1 LNPQRFRQLL
11 VARHR
16 LVRIVTAEERESISL
31 AVEAGLSMNMTPFA
45 WTVTTGITPATMAG
59 DTPIADTMHP
69 AAALAHARN
78 KLDDSTMLILL
89 DMAEHLGEPAT
100 LRALRDLYETY
111 ASSERATSC
120 IVMIDHKDTV
130 PAVIGACSVRYDIAA
145 PGDEEIGDLV
155 KETIQMHKRERPV
168 QATITRELFD
178 QIVLNL
184 RGLTRRQ
191 VRQVIT
197 TCIMDD
203 RELNEKDLVTIQRSK
218 RKLLEDAGVLDFVES
233 PASLDDI
240 GGLANMKDW
249 LRKREALFGTKT
261 EKPPRGLLLLG
272 VQGAGKS
279 LAAKAIATAWKR
291 PLMRLDP
298 GALYNKYVGETER
311 NLRDALKQAEAMAPV
326 VLWIDE
332 IEKGFASASSTSN
345 DGGTSRRMF
354 GSLLT
359 WMQEHQ
365 SHVFLVATA
374 NDIEAL
380 PPELLRKGRFDEIFF
395 VDLPTQGVREVIFRI
410 HLKKRGYQPELF
422 DIARLADNS
431 KGFSGAEI
439 EQAIV
444 SAHIDATFAKTSL
457 TTVMVERVLESS
469 PPLSVTMAEKI
480 QWLRDWSKGRC
491 VPAD

>member
-1 LNPQRFRQLL
+1 
-11 VARHR
+11 
-16 LVRIVTAEERESISL
+16 
-31 AVEAGLSMNMTPFA
+31 
-45 WTVTTGITPATMAG
+45 
-59 DTPIADTMHP
+59 
-69 AAALAHARN
+69 
-78 KLDDSTMLILL
+78 
-89 DMAEHLGEPAT
+89 
-100 LRALRDLYETY
+100 
-111 ASSERATSC
+111 
-120 IVMIDHKDTV
+120 
-130 PAVIGACSVRYDIAA
+130 
-145 PGDEEIGDLV
+145 
-155 KETIQMHKRERPV
+155 MHKRERPV

-457 TTVMVERVLESS
+457 TTAMVERVLESS

>member
-1 LNPQRFRQLL
+1 MDASKFRQYLT
-11 VARHR
+11 ARNR
-16 LVRIVTAEERESISL
+16 MIRVVSGEERECVEM
-31 AVEAGLSMNMTPFA
+31 AVEAGLSMNLRPYT
-45 WTVTTGITPATMAG
+45 WTVTGGIVPAWAHG
-59 DTPIADTMHP
+59 EKAINETMHP
-69 AAALAHARN
+69 AAALSHARN
-78 KLDDSTMLILL
+78 RLEGPTMMILL
-89 DMAEHLGEPAT
+89 DMADHLGEPAT
-100 LRALRDLYETY
+100 LRALRDLYELY
-111 ASSERATSC
+111 ASGERGPSC
-120 IVMIDHKDTV
+120 IVMIDHKDAV
-130 PAVIGACSVRYDIAA
+130 PAVIGANSVRYEISA
-145 PGDEEIGDLV
+145 PGDEEIADLV
-155 KETIQMHKRERPV
+155 KETIQSHMRERPV
-168 QATITRELFD
+168 QATVTRELFD

-197 TCIMDD
+197 QCILDD
-203 RELNEKDLVTIQRSK
+203 RALNEKDLVTIQRNK

-240 GGLANMKDW
+240 GGLANMKSW
-249 LRKREALFGTKT
+249 LRKREALFNDKS
-261 EKPPRGLLLLG
+261 EKPPRGVLLLG

-291 PLMRLDP
+291 PLMRLDA
-298 GALYNKYVGETER
+298 GELYNKYVGETER

-359 WMQEHQ
+359 WMQEHR

-395 VDLPTQGVREVIFRI
+395 VDLPTEGVREAIFRI
-410 HLKKRGYQPELF
+410 HLRKREYEPDLF
-422 DIARLADNS
+422 DVAKLADIS
-431 KGFSGAEI
+431 RGFSGAEI

-444 SAHIDATFAKTSL
+444 SAHIDASFAKTRM
-457 TTVMVERVLESS
+457 TGAMIEDVVRNS

>member
-1 LNPQRFRQLL
+1 MKPENLRKLFA
-11 VARHR
+11 ARHR
-16 LVRIVTAEERESISL
+16 MIRIVTSEERECVAM
-31 AVEAGLSMNMTPFA
+31 AVEAAISLNVRPYA
-45 WTVTTGITPATMAG
+45 WTVTTGLRPAWLVG
-59 DTPIADTMHP
+59 EKPIADTMHP
-69 AAALAHARN
+69 AAALAYLRN
-78 KLDDSTMLILL
+78 RVDEATIVILQ
-89 DMAEHLGEPAT
+89 DMSDHLGEPAT
-100 LRALRDLYETY
+100 LRALRDLYEHF
-111 ASSERATSC
+111 ASGERGNSA
-120 IVMIDHKDTV
+120 IIMIDHKDAV
-130 PAVIGACSVRYDIAA
+130 PAIIGASSVRYDISA
-145 PGDEEIGDLV
+145 PDDEEITEIV
-155 KETIQMHKRERPV
+155 KDTIQSLSRERTV
-168 QATITRELFD
+168 KAVVTRELLD

-184 RGLTRRQ
+184 RGLTRRHI
-191 VRQVIT
+191 RQIIT
-197 TCIMDD
+197 QCIMDD
-203 RELNEKDLVTIQRSK
+203 RVIDEKDLVTIQKTK
-218 RKLLEDAGVLDFVES
+218 RRMLQDAGVLDFVDA

-240 GGLANMKDW
+240 GGLTAMK
-249 LRKREALFGTKT
+249 EALFSSKAD
-261 EKPPRGLLLLG
+261 KPPRGMLLLG

-410 HLKKRGYQPELF
+410 HLRKRGYEPQLF
-422 DIARLADNS
+422 DLASLADAS
-431 KGFSGAEI
+431 RGYSGAEI
-439 EQAIV
+439 EQAIT
-444 SAHIDATFAKTSL
+444 SAHIDATFAKSNLTSA
-457 TTVMVERVLESS
+457 MIEHVLCNS

>member
-1 LNPQRFRQLL
+1 M
-11 VARHR
+11 
-16 LVRIVTAEERESISL
+16 
-31 AVEAGLSMNMTPFA
+31 AVEAAISMNVRPYT
-45 WTVTTGITPATMAG
+45 WTVTTGLTPAWLAG
-59 DTPIADTMHP
+59 EKPINETMHP
-69 AAALAHARN
+69 AAALAYARTR
-78 KLDDSTMLILL
+78 LTEPTMVILQ
-89 DMAEHLGEPAT
+89 DMSEHLGEPAT
-100 LRALRDLYETY
+100 LRALRDLFELY
-111 ASSERATSC
+111 AAGERGASC
-120 IVMIDHKDTV
+120 VVMLDHKDAV

-145 PGDEEIGDLV
+145 PDDETIADLV
-155 KETIQMHKRERPV
+155 KETIQSHSRERPV
-168 QATITRELFD
+168 QATVTRELFD

-197 TCIMDD
+197 ECIIND
-203 RELNEKDLVTIQRSK
+203 RELNEKDLGTIQRSK
-218 RKLLEDAGVLDFVES
+218 RKMLEDAGVLDFVES

-240 GGLANMKDW
+240 GGLANMKSW
-249 LRKREALFGTKT
+249 LRKREALFSSTS
-261 EKPPRGLLLLG
+261 EKPPRGVLLLG

-291 PLMRLDP
+291 PLMRLDA
-298 GALYNKYVGETER
+298 GELYNKYVGETER

-395 VDLPTQGVREVIFRI
+395 VDLPTEGVREVIFSI
-410 HLKKRGYQPELF
+410 HLRKRGYEPGLF
-422 DIARLADNS
+422 DLAKLADVS
-431 KGFSGAEI
+431 KGYSGSEI

-444 SAHIDATFAKTSL
+444 SAHIDATYEKTHL
-457 TTVMVERVLESS
+457 TGAMIEHVLRTS

>member
-1 LNPQRFRQLL
+1 MDASRFRQY
-11 VARHR
+11 VSARNR
-16 LVRIVTAEERESISL
+16 MIRVVSGEERECIEM
-31 AVEAGLSMNMTPFA
+31 AVEAALSMNLRPYT
-45 WTVTTGITPATMAG
+45 WTVTAGITPAWAQG
-59 DTPIADTMHP
+59 EKPINETMHP
-69 AAALAHARN
+69 AAALTYART
-78 KLDDSTMLILL
+78 KLDGPAMVILL
-89 DMAEHLGEPAT
+89 DLADHLGEPAT
-100 LRALRDLYETY
+100 LRALRDVYELY
-111 ASSERATSC
+111 AGGERGPSC
-120 IVMIDHKDTV
+120 IVMIDHKDAV
-130 PAVIGACSVRYDIAA
+130 PAVIGASSVRYEISA
-145 PGDEEIGDLV
+145 PGDEEIGDLI
-155 KETIQMHKRERPV
+155 KETIQSHMRERPV
-168 QATITRELFD
+168 QATVTRELFD
-178 QIVLNL
+178 QFVLNL

-197 TCIMDD
+197 QCILDD
-203 RELNEKDLVTIQRSK
+203 RALSEKDLVTIQRSK

-240 GGLANMKDW
+240 GGLANMKNW
-249 LRKREALFGTKT
+249 LRKREALFSSKS
-261 EKPPRGLLLLG
+261 EKPPRGVLLLG

-291 PLMRLDP
+291 PLMRLDA
-298 GALYNKYVGETER
+298 GELYNKYVGETER
-311 NLRDALKQAEAMAPV
+311 NLRDALRQAEAMAPV

-359 WMQEHQ
+359 WMQEHK

-395 VDLPTQGVREVIFRI
+395 VHLPTEGVREVIFRI
-410 HLKKRGYQPELF
+410 HLRKRGYEPDLF
-422 DIARLADNS
+422 DVAKLADMS
-431 KGFSGAEI
+431 RGFSGAEI

-444 SAHIDATFAKTSL
+444 SAHIDASFAKTHM
-457 TTVMVERVLESS
+457 TGAMIEEVLQNS

-480 QWLRDWSKGRC
+480 AALREWSKGRC